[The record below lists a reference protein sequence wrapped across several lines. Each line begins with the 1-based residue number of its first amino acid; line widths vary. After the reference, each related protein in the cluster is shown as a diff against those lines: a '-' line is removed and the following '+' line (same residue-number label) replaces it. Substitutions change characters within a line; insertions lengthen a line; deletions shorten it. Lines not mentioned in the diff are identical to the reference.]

1 MLLYKYGKVNTKDAL
16 LVCLI
21 FTRFSAKKKS
31 TSMYDIFYYNILQYV
46 IVFVRVYYCMYITY
60 AKLNDRNGLYVHYIC
75 KMIET
80 VRTRERLVCL
90 IFTRISAI
98 KKSTSMYAMAH

>member
-21 FTRFSAKKKS
+21 FTRISAKKKS

-46 IVFVRVYYCMYITY
+46 IVFVQ
-60 AKLNDRNGLYVHYIC
+60 NDRNGADQ
-75 KMIET
+75 
-80 VRTRERLVCL
+80 REIGLSD
-90 IFTRISAI
+90 F
-98 KKSTSMYAMAH
+98 Y